1 MTSQL
6 CYFVCGPTLHQIGM
20 VAKPHSYVAAWLE
33 GIMGDVV
40 NMRMRNVRYI
50 KFLVKG
56 V

>member
-1 MTSQL
+1 MTSKL
-6 CYFVCGPTLHQIGM
+6 SFFVCGPTLHQIGII
-20 VAKPHSYVAAWLE
+20 AKPHSYVAAWVE
-33 GIMGDVV
+33 GFMGDVV